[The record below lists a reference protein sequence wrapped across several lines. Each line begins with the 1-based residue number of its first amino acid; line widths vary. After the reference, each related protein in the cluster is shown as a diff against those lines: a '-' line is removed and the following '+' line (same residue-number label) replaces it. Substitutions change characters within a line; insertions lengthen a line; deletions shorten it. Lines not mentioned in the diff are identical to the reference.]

1 MIDRLG
7 KYEDALRIYVKNL
20 RDFDGATR
28 YCIKVEKEDKE
39 IFSKLLKL
47 YLKGD
52 KSTSPGSQSSYFKPA
67 AISPSYSTMSDEGD
81 NMNEIISLLRNFPTK
96 FDIQQ
101 VLQSLPADVPLQDLQ
116 RFLLRSYR
124 ATVSNQRW
132 GNVVGNIRKSE
143 NERLAMKLVDL
154 ESRYVVID
162 DNRM

>member
-1 MIDRLG
+1 MVDRLG

-20 RDFDGATR
+20 NDFDSATR
-28 YCIKVEKEDKE
+28 YCVKVEKEDKE
-39 IFSKLLKL
+39 IFSKLLKF

-52 KSTSPGSQSSYFKPA
+52 KSTSPGSQSSYFKA
-67 AISPSYSTMSDEGD
+67 TAISPSYSTMSDEGD
-81 NMNEIISLLRNFPTK
+81 NMNEIISLLCNFPTK

-101 VLQSLPADVPLQDLQ
+101 VLQSLPGDVPLQELQ
-116 RFLLRSYR
+116 RFILRNYK
-124 ATVSNQRW
+124 ATSSNQRW
-132 GNVVGNIRKSE
+132 GSVVSNIRKSE